1 MPAAD
6 RRPPA
11 VVLGG
16 LENALSVARSL
27 SRQGVAVHA
36 VGGMDAPVR
45 HSRSCTSFHRLEV
58 GDPKPQFRRWLLDDA
73 PDGAVVL
80 PCDDDAVEVVA
91 RHRAEFVPRLIPVAA
106 NDTALLEMLD
116 KDATYAHARA
126 AGVPV
131 PITMAVSSP
140 ADLDAAIERIGFPC
154 ALKPRH
160 IHEFVRHFRRK
171 VFVVEDAA
179 ALRRAF
185 TATSALDLEM
195 IVTEIIPGPESSY
208 CSMFTY
214 LDDDGQ
220 PLFLYTKRKLR
231 QYPPGFGV
239 GCYHVTHW
247 DPSVAEM
254 GLRLLRAADF
264 RGLANVEFK
273 RDARD
278 GSLKLIE
285 CNVRFTAVNEL
296 ITRSG
301 MDLANF
307 VYRRQLGET
316 VALPARARDG
326 VYMWWPVQDT
336 IAFLITHRRG
346 EVSLRD
352 WAASLAQRQHLPMFS
367 WRDPVPS
374 AVSLYW
380 MGIRASRKVRKRG
393 EPAAPDTEAAVAR
406 PARSQ

>member
-1 MPAAD
+1 
-6 RRPPA
+6 
-11 VVLGG
+11 VLGG
-16 LENALSVARSL
+16 LENALSIARSL
-27 SRQGVAVHA
+27 ARQGVAVHA
-36 VGGMDAPVR
+36 LGGVDAPVR
-45 HSRSCTSFHRLEV
+45 FSRSCTAFHLLKQ
-58 GDPKPQFRRWLLDDA
+58 GDSKPQFLRWLLEHA

-91 RHRAEFVPRLIPVAA
+91 RHRAEIVPRLIPIEA
-106 NDTALLEMLD
+106 NDAALLDMLD
-116 KDATYAHARA
+116 KDATYAHARN

-131 PITMAVSSP
+131 PITMAVSGM
-140 ADLDAAIERIGFPC
+140 ADLEAAIEQIGFPC

-160 IHEFVRHFRRK
+160 IHEFARHFRRK
-171 VFVVEDAA
+171 VFVADDAV

-185 TATSALDLEM
+185 AETSVHGLEM
-195 IVTEIIPGPESSY
+195 IVTEIIPGPESAY

-214 LDDDGQ
+214 LDQAGE

-239 GCYHVTHW
+239 GTYHVTHW
-247 DPSVAEM
+247 DPAVAEM
-254 GLRLLRAADF
+254 GLRLLRAANF

-301 MDLANF
+301 LDLANF
-307 VYRRQLGET
+307 VYRRQLGE
-316 VALPARARDG
+316 VVELPERAQDG

-336 IAFLITHRRG
+336 IACLIARRRG
-346 EVSLRD
+346 ELTLRE
-352 WAASLAQRQHLPMFS
+352 WTGSLARRQHLPIFAL
-367 WRDPVPS
+367 RDPVPS
-374 AVSLYW
+374 AVTLYW
-380 MGIRASRKVRKRG
+380 IGVRAGCKLRQRG
-393 EPAAPDTEAAVAR
+393 ASPALDPDAAVA
-406 PARSQ
+406 

>member
-1 MPAAD
+1 
-6 RRPPA
+6 

-27 SRQGVAVHA
+27 ARQGVAVHA
-36 VGGMDAPVR
+36 VGGIDAPVR
-45 HSRSCTSFHRLEV
+45 HSRSCTAFHLLER
-58 GDPKPQFRRWLLDDA
+58 GDSKPQFLRWLLDRA
-73 PDGAVVL
+73 PAGAVVL

-91 RHRAEFVPRLIPVAA
+91 RHRAELVPRLIPIEA
-106 NDTALLEMLD
+106 NDAALLDMLD
-116 KDATYAHARA
+116 KDATYAHASA

-131 PITMAVSSP
+131 PVTMAVSTD
-140 ADLDAAIERIGFPC
+140 ADVEAAIERIGFPC

-160 IHEFVRHFRRK
+160 IHEFTRHFRRK
-171 VFVVEDAA
+171 LFFVEDAG

-185 TATSALDLEM
+185 AETSAHGLEM
-195 IVTEIIPGPESSY
+195 IVTEIIPGPESSF

-214 LDDDGQ
+214 LDEAGE

-247 DPSVAEM
+247 DPAVAEM
-254 GLRLLRAADF
+254 GLRLLRGAGF

-285 CNVRFTAVNEL
+285 CNGRFTAVNEL
-296 ITRSG
+296 IARSG
-301 MDLANF
+301 LDLANF
-307 VYRRQLGET
+307 VYRRQLGEA
-316 VALPARARDG
+316 VELPARARDG

-336 IAFLITHRRG
+336 IAFLITRHRG
-346 EVSLRD
+346 ELTLRD
-352 WAASLAQRQHLPMFS
+352 WAGSLAQRQHLPMFAWS
-367 WRDPVPS
+367 DPVPS
-374 AVSLYW
+374 ALSLYW
-380 MGIRASRKVRKRG
+380 MGVRAGRKLRQR
-393 EPAAPDTEAAVAR
+393 AARQAPGAEAAVA
-406 PARSQ
+406 

>member
-27 SRQGVAVHA
+27 ARQGVAVHA

-45 HSRSCTSFHRLEV
+45 YSRSCTAFHRLEV
-58 GDPKPQFRRWLLDDA
+58 GDPKPQFRRWLLDEA

-91 RHRAEFVPRLIPVAA
+91 RHRAELVPRLIPVEA
-106 NDTALLEMLD
+106 NDAALLDMLD

-131 PITMAVSSP
+131 PITMAVSSA
-140 ADLDAAIERIGFPC
+140 ADVDAAIEQIGFPC

-160 IHEFVRHFRRK
+160 IHKFVRHFRRK

-185 TATSALDLEM
+185 AATSALGLDM

-214 LDDDGQ
+214 LDEDGE

-239 GCYHVTHW
+239 GCYHMTHW

-254 GLRLLRAADF
+254 GLRLLREAKF

-307 VYRRQLGET
+307 VYRRQLGEP

-336 IAFLITHRRG
+336 VAFVITHRRG
-346 EVSLRD
+346 ELSLRD
-352 WAASLAQRQHLPMFS
+352 WAASLAQRQHLPMFA
-367 WRDPVPS
+367 WRDPAPS

-380 MGIRASRKVRKRG
+380 MGVRAGRKLRQRG
-393 EPAAPDTEAAVAR
+393 GSAAPDTEAAVA
-406 PARSQ
+406 